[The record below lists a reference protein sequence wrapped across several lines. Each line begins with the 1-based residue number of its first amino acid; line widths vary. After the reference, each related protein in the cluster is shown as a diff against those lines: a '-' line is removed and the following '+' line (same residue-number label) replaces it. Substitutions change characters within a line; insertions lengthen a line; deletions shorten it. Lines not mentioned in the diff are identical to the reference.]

1 MNNQWLSIQSFL
13 QDQELLEA
21 INTLSIHT
29 KLNLAGDPDEE
40 RIAKVTKAKEIL
52 KDFLKSFNII
62 ISQSDAKAERP
73 ILGVNHRLRQ
83 LVDAFNSA
91 RQDSIRFQSLLFT
104 ESPGSVLKLLKSHN
118 ETDKQALVR
127 CLKELR
133 VLIEEHVDTDT
144 TQVLGEF

>member
-40 RIAKVTKAKEIL
+40 RIEKVNKAETTIQE
-52 KDFLKSFNII
+52 FLKYFDAII
-62 ISQSDAKAERP
+62 KQSDTEDYKP
-73 ILGVNHRLRQ
+73 IMGVNHRLRQ
-83 LVDAFNSA
+83 LVDAFISA
-91 RQDSIRFQSLLFT
+91 RHDSIRFQSQLFT
-104 ESPGSVLKLLKSHN
+104 GSPANVLSLLKSHN
-118 ETDKQALVR
+118 ETDKQALVK
-127 CLKELR
+127 CLGELR
-133 VLIEEHVDTDT
+133 ILIEEHVHIDT